1 MGTPTKETGVVEM
14 NQISGPDFK
23 TWERQNLENL
33 ATDMYYR
40 LQELADANE
49 QLRLDLKAAMQEL
62 RKYQD
67 DWK

>member
-1 MGTPTKETGVVEM
+1 MDDLP
-14 NQISGPDFK
+14 NFAA
-23 TWERQNLENL
+23 WN
-33 ATDMYYR
+33 TDTLTRFAKDAYTRM
-40 LQELADANE
+40 QEQEAAIE

>member
-1 MGTPTKETGVVEM
+1 MGTPTKETRMDEQM
-14 NQISGPDFK
+14 TDYPNFAAWQ
-23 TWERQNLENL
+23 TENL
-33 ATDMYYR
+33 ISFASDAYVRMR
-40 LQELADANE
+40 EQEEAIE

>member
-1 MGTPTKETGVVEM
+1 M